1 MRLVCDAY
9 GLTQRPRLVEKIL
22 WWQDRCWRGIDAG
35 VRAGDPAARRRSG
48 GPPAARRRSHRR
60 RPRRLP
66 VDRRLSAAVGRPAR
80 RFRRDRLAR
89 RRARVCAL

>member
-35 VRAGDPAARRRSG
+35 VRAGDPAARRLRDAG
-48 GPPAARRRSHRR
+48 AIADVRAAYRWTADFQ
-60 RPRRLP
+60 RRLE
-66 VDRRLSAAVGRPAR
+66 DQLDGSAATGSLDVEHESAR
-80 RFRRDRLAR
+80 
-89 RRARVCAL
+89 